1 MIDLRTAPY
10 GLFLLRAA
18 LGLMWISH
26 ALMKLF
32 LFGVSGFAGYL
43 GSLGLPGFL
52 AAPVILIELAGG
64 LLILFGIFARPVAV
78 LMIPVMVGAMSAH
91 IGNGWLF
98 SAPGGGWE
106 YPAFLIVS
114 SLVVGLAGEGAFAL
128 RATGLI
134 PGVKPAT
141 A

>member
-18 LGLMWISH
+18 LGAMWISH

-32 LFGVSGFAGYL
+32 LFGISGFAGYL
-43 GSLGLPGFL
+43 TSLGMPGAL
-52 AAPVILIELAGG
+52 AGPVILIEFVGG
-64 LLILFGIFARPVAV
+64 LLILLGLYARPVAI
-78 LMIPVMVGAMSAH
+78 LMIPVMIGAMSAH
-91 IGNGWLF
+91 LGNGWLF

-106 YPAFLIVS
+106 YPAFLIVA
-114 SLVVGLAGEGAFAL
+114 SLTIGLAGEGAFAL
-128 RATGLI
+128 RAAPLV
-134 PGVKPAT
+134 PGSKPAL

>member
-43 GSLGLPGFL
+43 GSLGLPGVL
-52 AAPVILIELAGG
+52 AGPVILIELVGG
-64 LLILFGIFARPVAV
+64 LLILFGVFARPVAV
-78 LMIPVMVGAMSAH
+78 LMIPVMIGAMSAH
-91 IGNGWLF
+91 LGNGWLF

-106 YPAFLIVS
+106 YPAFLIVA
-114 SLVVGLAGEGAFAL
+114 SLVVSLAGEGAFAL
-128 RATGLI
+128 RATPLI
-134 PGVKPAT
+134 PGLKPAT

>member
-32 LFGVSGFAGYL
+32 AFGITGFAGYL
-43 GSLGLPGFL
+43 SSLGMPGFL
-52 AAPVILIELAGG
+52 AGPVILIELVGG
-64 LLILFGIFARPVAV
+64 LLILFGVFARPVAV
-78 LMIPVMVGAMSAH
+78 LMIPVMLGAMSAH
-91 IGNGWLF
+91 LGNGWLF
-98 SAPGGGWE
+98 SVPGGGWE

-114 SLVVGLAGEGAFAL
+114 SLSVGLAGEGAFAL
-128 RATGLI
+128 RSTALI
-134 PGVKPAT
+134 PGLKPAT

>member
-18 LGLMWISH
+18 LGAMWISH

-32 LFGVSGFAGYL
+32 LFGISGFAGYL
-43 GSLGLPGFL
+43 TSLGLPGAL
-52 AAPVILIELAGG
+52 AAPVILIEFVGG
-64 LLILFGIFARPVAV
+64 LLILLGLYARPAAV

-91 IGNGWLF
+91 LGNGWLF

-106 YPAFLIVS
+106 YPAFLIVA
-114 SLVVGLAGEGAFAL
+114 SLTIGLAGDGAFAL
-128 RATGLI
+128 RAAPLV
-134 PGVKPAT
+134 PGSKPAL

>member
-43 GSLGLPGFL
+43 TSLGMPGFL
-52 AAPVILIELAGG
+52 AGPVILIELVGG
-64 LLILFGIFARPVAV
+64 LFILFGIFARPVAV
-78 LMIPVMVGAMSAH
+78 LMIPVMLGAMSAH

-128 RATGLI
+128 RATPLI

>member
-18 LGLMWISH
+18 LGAMWISH

-32 LFGVSGFAGYL
+32 LFGISGFAGYL
-43 GSLGLPGFL
+43 TSLGMPGAL
-52 AAPVILIELAGG
+52 AGPVILIEFVGG
-64 LLILFGIFARPVAV
+64 LLILLGLYARPVAI
-78 LMIPVMVGAMSAH
+78 LMIPVMIGAMSAH
-91 IGNGWLF
+91 LGNGWLF

-106 YPAFLIVS
+106 YPAFLIVA
-114 SLVVGLAGEGAFAL
+114 SLTVGLAGEGAFAL
-128 RATGLI
+128 RTAPLV
-134 PGVKPAT
+134 PGSKPAL

>member
-18 LGLMWISH
+18 LGAMWISH

-32 LFGVSGFAGYL
+32 LFGISGFAGYL
-43 GSLGLPGFL
+43 TSLGMPGAL
-52 AAPVILIELAGG
+52 AGPVILIELVGG
-64 LLILFGIFARPVAV
+64 LLILLGLYARPVAI
-78 LMIPVMVGAMSAH
+78 LMIPVMIGAMSAH
-91 IGNGWLF
+91 LGNGWLF

-106 YPAFLIVS
+106 YPAFLIVA
-114 SLVVGLAGEGAFAL
+114 SLTIGLAGEGAFAL
-128 RATGLI
+128 RTAPLV
-134 PGVKPAT
+134 PGSKPAL

>member
-18 LGLMWISH
+18 LGAMWISH

-32 LFGVSGFAGYL
+32 LFGISGFAGYL
-43 GSLGLPGFL
+43 TSLGMPGAL
-52 AAPVILIELAGG
+52 AGPVILIESVGG
-64 LLILFGIFARPVAV
+64 LLILLGLYARPVAI
-78 LMIPVMVGAMSAH
+78 LMIPVMIGAMSAH
-91 IGNGWLF
+91 LGNGWLF

-106 YPAFLIVS
+106 YPAFLIVA
-114 SLVVGLAGEGAFAL
+114 SLTIGLAGEGAFAL
-128 RATGLI
+128 RTAPLV
-134 PGVKPAT
+134 PGSKPAL